1 MGRGLGG
8 VKPEG
13 LGHYSKRLKVRSAQ
27 SVRGWKSVHRSIHTA
42 RNDEEEE
49 KKKTDK
55 NSQTQMLR

>member
-27 SVRGWKSVHRSIHTA
+27 SVRGWKSVHRSIHTG

-49 KKKTDK
+49 KKK
-55 NSQTQMLR
+55 NG